1 MNATIAQL
9 RHFIALAESGSFTRA
24 ADHTRRSQ
32 AAFSRSI
39 SVLEATLGG
48 ELVERVGRG
57 NKLTLMGRMVLA
69 HARQVVAQVD
79 ELHQVAL
86 HHVSGHAGHIRIG
99 LGPTPAAL
107 LSQPLLHFA
116 CNYPGGMRIRITRGP
131 REQQLLALRNRQ
143 VDALVTDLRSIP
155 HADTDLLVKEA
166 AEMPLGVVCRSG
178 HPLTQ
183 KAQPTLLDL
192 LTYPIAST
200 AMTDMFTKELVA
212 HFGLN
217 VHPDISV
224 SIESEDVPE
233 LLQAVCRSNTV
244 YVGVLAPAR
253 TLIQQDQL
261 VVLPFASGG
270 LTSRIAWVQR
280 QVRAPNPALDEI
292 QTLVCAELAIQQNLF
307 RCY

>member
-39 SVLEATLGG
+39 SVLESTLGG

-86 HHVSGHAGHIRIG
+86 HHVSGHAGQIRIG
-99 LGPTPAAL
+99 LGPTPSAL

-116 CNYPGGMRIRITRGP
+116 RTYPAGMRIRITRGP

-155 HADTDLLVKEA
+155 LADSDLVVKEV
-166 AEMPLGVVCRSG
+166 AEMPLGAVCHSA

-183 KAQPTLLDL
+183 KLQPNLPDL

-200 AMTDMFTKELVA
+200 AMTDLFAKQLVA
-212 HFGLN
+212 RFGPT
-217 VHPDISV
+217 VHPDVSV
-224 SIESEDVPE
+224 SLESEDLPE
-233 LLQAVCRSNTV
+233 LLQAVCDSNAV
-244 YVGVLAPAR
+244 YIGVLAPAR
-253 TLIQQDQL
+253 SLIQQGQL
-261 VVLPFASGG
+261 VVLPFASEG

-280 QVRAPNPALDEI
+280 KEHAPNPALDEI
-292 QTLVCAELAIQQNLF
+292 RTLVCAELVVQANFIE
-307 RCY
+307 

>member
-9 RHFIALAESGSFTRA
+9 RHFVALAESGSFTRG
-24 ADHTRRSQ
+24 ADRTRRSQ

-48 ELVERVGRG
+48 QLVERVGRG
-57 NKLTLMGRMVLA
+57 NTLTLLGRMVLT

-86 HHVSGHAGHIRIG
+86 HHVSGHAGQIRIG

-116 CNYPGGMRIRITRGP
+116 CTYPAGMRIKITRGSM
-131 REQQLLALRNRQ
+131 EQQLLALRNRQ

-155 HADTDLLVKEA
+155 HADSDLLVKEI
-166 AEMPLGVVCRSG
+166 AEMPLGAVSRPG

-183 KAQPTLLDL
+183 KTPANLLDL
-192 LTYPIAST
+192 LTYPVAST
-200 AMTDMFTKELVA
+200 AMTDQFTRQLVA
-212 HFGLN
+212 RFGLN

-224 SIESEDVPE
+224 SLESEDIPE
-233 LLQAVCRSNTV
+233 LLQAVCRSNAV

-253 TLIQQDQL
+253 SLLQQNQL
-261 VVLPFASGG
+261 VVLPIPSAG
-270 LTSRIAWVQR
+270 LTSRLAWVQR
-280 QVRAPNPALDEI
+280 KEQAPKPALDEI
-292 QTLVCAELAIQQNLF
+292 RTLVCAELAKQENF
-307 RCY
+307 FK

>member
-9 RHFIALAESGSFTRA
+9 RHFVALAESGSFTRG
-24 ADHTRRSQ
+24 ADRSRRSQ

-57 NKLTLMGRMVLA
+57 NTLTLLGRMVLT

-86 HHVSGHAGHIRIG
+86 HHVSGHAGQIRIG

-116 CNYPGGMRIRITRGP
+116 CTYPAGMRIGITRGSM
-131 REQQLLALRNRQ
+131 EQQLLALRNRQ

-155 HADTDLLVKEA
+155 HANSDLLVEEI
-166 AEMPLGVVCRSG
+166 AEMPLGAVSRPE
-178 HPLTQ
+178 HPLTR
-183 KAQPTLLDL
+183 KTPANLLDL
-192 LTYPIAST
+192 LTYPVAST
-200 AMTDMFTKELVA
+200 AMTDQFTKQLVA
-212 HFGLN
+212 RFGLN

-224 SIESEDVPE
+224 SLESEDIPE
-233 LLQAVCRSNTV
+233 LLQAVCRSNAV

-253 TLIQQDQL
+253 SLLQQNQL
-261 VVLPFASGG
+261 VVLPFPSAG

-280 QVRAPNPALDEI
+280 KEQAPKPALDEI
-292 QTLVCAELAIQQNLF
+292 RTLVCAELAKQENF
-307 RCY
+307 FK